1 MIKYSFYHF
10 PFIILCAFLLFVFT
24 PLSTVVADNDVI
36 STPNDSIVT
45 DDEIDN
51 WLEKYAT
58 ELRDSVMLP
67 SINQKERKETV
78 LPKIEKGNDAVQ
90 KPGTAI
96 NTPKPSVDANMQ
108 NIKTDKSAQIPI
120 ANETVKPDN
129 KKIVSAKPV
138 SPSVKNGAKKNVK
151 NSAKKNVENNDE
163 IIKYDSFLSY
173 ED

>member
-10 PFIILCAFLLFVFT
+10 PFIILCASLLFVFT

-90 KPGTAI
+90 KPGTDI
-96 NTPKPSVDANMQ
+96 NT
-108 NIKTDKSAQIPI
+108 
-120 ANETVKPDN
+120 
-129 KKIVSAKPV
+129 
-138 SPSVKNGAKKNVK
+138 
-151 NSAKKNVENNDE
+151 
-163 IIKYDSFLSY
+163 
-173 ED
+173 